1 MKSPFKRIRS
11 RPGSASYSRQASN
24 RAPCG
29 SLIDMLRFAR
39 PVPVPP
45 ESSLWDLIEQKT
57 GHTLSKEHFANW
69 EHRKEKEHRQRIAVM
84 RALGKA
90 GRQNLHAEQD
100 TIAIVGL
107 MSGHAEPVVKTP
119 RWSCFSWVA
128 RAQRRELLTNLAF
141 YLAHRPECRHLR
153 ITLGPRVPLE
163 EIGNALR
170 SLAKAI
176 SRLNTRPWFRE
187 KAEIVAR
194 SCELTWNGATAH
206 VHAHIVVRPLRE
218 VAEADWIALEGRVRG
233 HCRGDIG
240 SFEPLGDIARAVPYF
255 AKGTALD
262 GMTGD
267 EIRIYAKQLRHVR
280 THEPLG
286 EFRAFCQE
294 LTKSNRKLVRQGR
307 CIVCVNRS
315 DGLRRRSQRSRAN
328 PRSSTKAPPPTNQ
341 VVRLG
346 PPRPHGTARFE
357 PVLYV
362 RNYDGRFAG
371 VLAAYPDLGKV
382 RENLMPQWSPIKPS
396 VSNVPCIVQLT
407 DQPASGPSPAT
418 SNSRPSPSPRSSLTS
433 CCGTVSVTSSR
444 SVTSTSKVRAK
455 EERIAHPATDNDTD
469 DNADVAPATRAPMS
483 RFLRSDTDRYRQY
496 LEEEPSEHQR
506 QRKPRRSGRAPYKST
521 GTTTPI

>member
-240 SFEPLGDIARAVPYF
+240 SFEPLGDSR
-255 AKGTALD
+255 G
-262 GMTGD
+262 
-267 EIRIYAKQLRHVR
+267 
-280 THEPLG
+280 
-286 EFRAFCQE
+286 
-294 LTKSNRKLVRQGR
+294 SSKLMM
-307 CIVCVNRS
+307 IMDS
-315 DGLRRRSQRSRAN
+315 ITES
-328 PRSSTKAPPPTNQ
+328 
-341 VVRLG
+341 
-346 PPRPHGTARFE
+346 
-357 PVLYV
+357 
-362 RNYDGRFAG
+362 
-371 VLAAYPDLGKV
+371 GKV
-382 RENLMPQWSPIKPS
+382 PGEGATVMRQSGAQPHRAS
-396 VSNVPCIVQLT
+396 VLLPC
-407 DQPASGPSPAT
+407 
-418 SNSRPSPSPRSSLTS
+418 
-433 CCGTVSVTSSR
+433 
-444 SVTSTSKVRAK
+444 
-455 EERIAHPATDNDTD
+455 
-469 DNADVAPATRAPMS
+469 
-483 RFLRSDTDRYRQY
+483 
-496 LEEEPSEHQR
+496 
-506 QRKPRRSGRAPYKST
+506 RKRRSGYYQVPR
-521 GTTTPI
+521 GTKQAAW